1 MKKELLIITYIVLL
15 IFIIIGAF
23 LIWYYGIKPSHI
35 YEFTLEDYTYYLEE
49 FSSDK
54 AVGPI
59 NNADE
64 AREKGVAVLCEAFSE
79 ETVLNQ
85 KPFIVSCDQNTN
97 SWKISGS
104 LFPIPSMHGGV
115 AHIIIDGSSGDVLAM
130 WHTK

>member
-1 MKKELLIITYIVLL
+1 MKKEWLIIICVVLL
-15 IFIIIGAF
+15 VFITIGAF
-23 LIWYYGIKPSHI
+23 FAWHYVIKPSQV
-35 YEFTLEDYTYYLEE
+35 YEFSLEDYTYYLEK

-54 AVGPI
+54 VAEPI

-64 AREKGVAVLCEAFSE
+64 AREKGIAILCEAYGEKTILS
-79 ETVLNQ
+79 Q

-97 SWKISGS
+97 SWMISGT
-104 LFPIPSMHGGV
+104 LPPVPLILGGV